1 MKQTLKRAWTVTLGN
16 PQLKIGL
23 VLLCI
28 LLLVA
33 LLAPVIAPYDPYFMS
48 DELVEAPSGMII
60 CIPRTITAIRIPGR
74 RRRSFSGTPRQRV
87 VGPTENSMASAAPS
101 AMR

>member
-33 LLAPVIAPYDPYFMS
+33 LFAPVIAPYDPYFISCRMS
-48 DELVEAPSGMII
+48 WWKRPPLSIRWVP
-60 CIPRTITAIRIPGR
+60 TAWA
-74 RRRSFSGTPRQRV
+74 GTFCPC
-87 VGPTENSMASAAPS
+87 
-101 AMR
+101 